1 MESVLKFH
9 YEEKV
14 EASNNLS
21 AEYTLQTLTFL
32 SKAKQ
37 CDDKLVAK
45 AFYVRTYPAVFAVVS
60 YHPLIGFVAK
70 AISYSI
76 ELTWA
81 YRDLF
86 VMNLAAS
93 LSHHFIKFNGQ
104 LLRHKGCKV
113 SEGLWSLQR
122 SLFRDMVDLVK
133 EVDKTICGITFLSFA
148 VNLYFI
154 CVHLFNGL

>member
-1 MESVLKFH
+1 MKIP
-9 YEEKV
+9 
-14 EASNNLS
+14 
-21 AEYTLQTLTFL
+21 AEYTLQTLVFL
-32 SKAKQ
+32 SNAMQ
-37 CDDKLVAK
+37 CEDSKVAEV
-45 AFYVRTYPAVFAVVS
+45 FYVRTYPAVFAVVS
-60 YHPLIGFVAK
+60 YHPLIGFAAK
-70 AISYSI
+70 IISYSI

-93 LSHHFIKFNGQ
+93 LSNHFIKFNEK
-104 LLRHKGCKV
+104 LLKRKGCTA
-113 SEGLWSLQR
+113 SEGFWSLQR

-133 EVDKTICGITFLSFA
+133 EVDNTIGGITCLSFA